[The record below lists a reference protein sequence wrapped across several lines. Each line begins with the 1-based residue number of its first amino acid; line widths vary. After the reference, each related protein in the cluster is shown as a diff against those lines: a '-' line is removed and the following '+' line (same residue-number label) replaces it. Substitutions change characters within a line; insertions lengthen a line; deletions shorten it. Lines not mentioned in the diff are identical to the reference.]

1 MWYLTYYEEYPIY
14 EPAEGGYYYA
24 GVSEVCRYEF
34 KTLNAALDAVP
45 ELADELMLHDESFLL
60 RSNNE
65 TWDDFAK
72 DFWRALTNAGRKTVA
87 TYRDRYI
94 GEDRYLVLE
103 TPSKVGGLECGWHP
117 YE

>member
-24 GVSEVCRYEF
+24 GVSEGQRYAY
-34 KTLNAALDAVP
+34 KTLNEAMADVP
-45 ELADELMLHDESFLL
+45 RLAEELMLEPFTHPDNVDEWFIL
-60 RSNNE
+60 
-65 TWDDFAK
+65 AHYGYK
-72 DFWRALTNAGRKTVA
+72 YVA
-87 TYRDRYI
+87 MYRDRYI

-103 TPSKVGGLECGWHP
+103 TSAKVGGLECGWHP

>member
-24 GVSEVCRYEF
+24 GVSEECRYEF
-34 KTLNAALDAVP
+34 KTLNAALEAVP
-45 ELADELMLHDESFLL
+45 ELAEDLLLEFARTPSFWVDWKPLAVNGCL
-60 RSNNE
+60 Y
-65 TWDDFAK
+65 
-72 DFWRALTNAGRKTVA
+72 VA
-87 TYRDRYI
+87 NHYDRYI

>member
-24 GVSEVCRYEF
+24 GVSEEYRYEF
-34 KTLNAALDAVP
+34 STLNAALEAVP
-45 ELADELMLHDESFLL
+45 ELAEELMLDADGLDYIEWLWTRLSI
-60 RSNNE
+60 
-65 TWDDFAK
+65 
-72 DFWRALTNAGRKTVA
+72 AGRAYVA
-87 TYRDRYI
+87 AYRDKYI

-103 TPSKVGGLECGWHP
+103 IPSKVGGLECGWHP